1 MNAPRK
7 QITVLAVIPDKATL
21 EIAEEALGKLGYS
34 VLQCDT
40 GLDGLLAMGP
50 HIDMIICDRELEI
63 VDGLKFVV
71 EIRKMRLSRHVP
83 ILMLVPPERRV
94 ESAFIVGVDEAMYK
108 PVNPDRLIRV
118 CITLMATRNSKN
130 AIERRNEY
138 QRALAKLEESAG
150 KSQNQKNAVCSGQP
164 VAR

>member
-1 MNAPRK
+1 MNAPQK
-7 QITVLAVIPDKATL
+7 QPVALVVTSDKSTW
-21 EIAEEALGKLGYS
+21 EIVEEALGRLSYC
-34 VLQCDT
+34 VLQCET

-83 ILMLVPPERRV
+83 ILMLVPPERRI

-108 PVNPDRLIRV
+108 PIALDRFICV
-118 CITLMATRNSKN
+118 CLCLMSVRNSKD
-130 AIERRNEY
+130 AIQRRNEY
-138 QRALAKLEESAG
+138 QRALAKLEESATNRKKG
-150 KSQNQKNAVCSGQP
+150 SATRIEQP